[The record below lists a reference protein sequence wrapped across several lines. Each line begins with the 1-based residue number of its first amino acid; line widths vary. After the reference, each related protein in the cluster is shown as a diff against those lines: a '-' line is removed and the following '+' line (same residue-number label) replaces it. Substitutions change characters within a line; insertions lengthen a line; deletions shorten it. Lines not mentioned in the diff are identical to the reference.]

1 MIIYFDE
8 DNMPDAWTDETMHK
22 AADFALEEEGI
33 ESANTSI
40 SVSFVGLDEIHALNK
55 EYRGVDR
62 PTDVLSFPM
71 FEPGEIPTEVYE
83 DDEGNTE
90 EIEIGDVV
98 ICREK
103 AKEQAEEFGHS
114 YERELIYLFTHSIF
128 HLLGYDHETD
138 DEKAQM
144 RGKEE
149 LVMNRLGITR

>member
-8 DNMPDAWTDETMHK
+8 DNMPDAWTDKTMHK

-33 ESANTSI
+33 DSENTSI
-40 SVSFVGLDEIHALNK
+40 SVSFVDMNEIHVLNR

-62 PTDVLSFPM
+62 ATDVLSFPM
-71 FEPGEIPTEVYE
+71 FEPGEITLLEDGETEL
-83 DDEGNTE
+83 
-90 EIEIGDVV
+90 GDVV

-128 HLLGYDHETD
+128 HLLGYDHENE
-138 DEKAQM
+138 DEKAEM
-144 RGKEE
+144 RAKEE
-149 LVMNRLGITR
+149 LVMEKLGISR